1 MIQLEEVRVA
11 SEELAEATECTL
23 TCPCGVKWTSRF
35 ELAPWWR
42 DPKQRYT
49 TLGLYAVSLV
59 VAGCAITVIAT
70 Q

>member
-1 MIQLEEVRVA
+1 MQLDEVLVA
-11 SEELAEATECTL
+11 SEELAEATECSL
-23 TCPCGVKWTSRF
+23 DCPCGVKWTSRF
-35 ELAPWWR
+35 ELAPWWHN
-42 DPKQRYT
+42 PKQRYT